1 MMRRRVMFCGRFALF
16 RIVVRSPRSW
26 FICFITFFKKLKAL
40 EISRVVVF
48 QCGMTDSM
56 TV

>member
-1 MMRRRVMFCGRFALF
+1 MFCGRFALF
-16 RIVVRSPRSW
+16 RIVVRSSRSW
-26 FICFITFFKKLKAL
+26 FICFITFFLKLKAL

-48 QCGMTDSM
+48 QCGMADSM